1 MGRIP
6 GKTFAR
12 QKALG
17 VIPADAVL
25 TPRPADLPAWSTL
38 SPAEKRLAARLMEVC
53 AAFMAQTDY
62 EIGRVVD
69 VFRQTGQLDNTL
81 IVYIAGDNGSSLEG
95 NLGGTDNLMEQVN
108 GIQPTT
114 EEILAH
120 VDDIGGPLST
130 PHYPAGWAWAGNTP
144 FQWGKRI
151 ASHLGG
157 ERAPVVV
164 SWPRRVKDPG
174 GLRSQYLFVT
184 DVFPTILEAAGVPQ
198 PTSVNGVTQQ
208 AVNGISFLET
218 LAHPAAPERRTR
230 QYFEMHG
237 NVAIYDHGWMA
248 ARRTGMLPWQYV
260 ITPGAQP
267 PAWELYDLS
276 RDYSQAKDLAA
287 SRPEKVKELQAV
299 FDEEARQNKVF
310 PIDPRVGAARDH
322 GNAPPPGGREFH
334 TFYPGAT
341 HLYGANAP
349 GTRNRTH
356 TFTAYVDMPASGGD
370 GVLVAEGGAGAG
382 YTLYVKDRRPS
393 YTYNFFRR
401 QITTIAGT
409 EPLPPGKSV
418 VELRFVYDG
427 GGRGLGAT
435 VTLSVNGKTVGQ
447 SRLERTVP
455 AAYSFEETFNV
466 GEDSASAVGPY
477 AAPFAFT
484 GTLERLELRAS
495 APAVTPAPQK

>member
-1 MGRIP
+1 
-6 GKTFAR
+6 
-12 QKALG
+12 
-17 VIPADAVL
+17 
-25 TPRPADLPAWSTL
+25 
-38 SPAEKRLAARLMEVC
+38 
-53 AAFMAQTDY
+53 
-62 EIGRVVD
+62 
-69 VFRQTGQLDNTL
+69 
-81 IVYIAGDNGSSLEG
+81 
-95 NLGGTDNLMEQVN
+95 
-108 GIQPTT
+108 
-114 EEILAH
+114 
-120 VDDIGGPLST
+120 
-130 PHYPAGWAWAGNTP
+130 
-144 FQWGKRI
+144 
-151 ASHLGG
+151 
-157 ERAPVVV
+157 
-164 SWPRRVKDPG
+164 
-174 GLRSQYLFVT
+174 
-184 DVFPTILEAAGVPQ
+184 VFPTILEAAGVPQ
-198 PTSVNGVTQQ
+198 PTSVNGVAQQ
-208 AVNGISFLET
+208 AVNGVSFLET
-218 LAHPAAPERRTR
+218 LANPVAPERRTR
-230 QYFEMHG
+230 QHFEMHG
-237 NVAIYDHGWMA
+237 NVAIYDRGWMA

-299 FDEEARQNKVF
+299 FDEEARQNRVF

-322 GNAPPPGGREFH
+322 GNATPPGGREFH

-401 QITTIAGT
+401 EITTIAGT
-409 EPLPPGKSV
+409 EPLPAGKSV

-435 VTLSVNGKTVGQ
+435 VTLSVNGKTIGQ
-447 SRLERTVP
+447 SRLGRTVP

-477 AAPFAFT
+477 AAPFVFS

-495 APAVTPAPQK
+495 APAVTPTLQK